1 MPLLQIGVKWG
12 KEALEV
18 EVDTSGTGLDL
29 KTQLFSLTGVPPDR
43 IKLMGLKGGKA
54 VADDTPLGTCGLDEL
69 AKKKK
74 KLMMM
79 GSTAA
84 VIQAPAEEITFVE
97 DLPED
102 EQIAASM
109 KNFSP
114 GLTNL
119 GNTCYMNSCLQ
130 CLYAI
135 PELRDALEEAVA
147 ADDSA
152 GGGGGGG
159 GGRALAAATRDLF
172 NEMKSSNAAV
182 TPFRFLALLR
192 QLFPQFAQMG
202 QGGVYAQQDA
212 EECWGQIV
220 SCLAR
225 EAPRIHELFAIG
237 LDMKLVSQETKEE
250 RHETLTQLT
259 LKCNITIDVN
269 HLGEGF
275 KVALAEERELGSETL
290 GRDVV
295 FTGSSLISKLPR
307 VLTAHLVRMFYK
319 QASNLDA
326 EGSAGNKAK
335 ILRSVT
341 FPERLDAYEFCS
353 DTLKR
358 ALDPAR
364 CDKIEAEELEATARL
379 KADPRAQL
387 NAEVKAGTKEE
398 ADKALEAMKRGGD
411 ASGDA
416 SGDATGD
423 ATGAPAEETQKKR
436 VKTEEG
442 SSAERPDA
450 EMADATD
457 SDAAKDAAR
466 LEASRLACDGT
477 RPTGFYD
484 LIAVLTHKGR
494 SSDSGH
500 YESWVRNGDGSWT
513 EFDDHA
519 PSPKTA
525 AEILALKGGG
535 DHHMGYIL
543 VYKARYI

>member
-1 MPLLQIGVKWG
+1 
-12 KEALEV
+12 
-18 EVDTSGTGLDL
+18 
-29 KTQLFSLTGVPPDR
+29 
-43 IKLMGLKGGKA
+43 
-54 VADDTPLGTCGLDEL
+54 
-69 AKKKK
+69 
-74 KLMMM
+74 MMM

-84 VIQAPAEEITFVE
+84 VIQAPATEITFVE

-102 EQIAASM
+102 EQMAASM

-135 PELRDALEEAVA
+135 PELRDALEETCGTASG
-147 ADDSA
+147 DNNA
-152 GGGGGGG
+152 GNNA
-159 GGRALAAATRDLF
+159 GGRALATATRDLF
-172 NEMKSSNAAV
+172 NEIKTSNAAV

-192 QLFPQFAQMG
+192 QLFPQFAQVG
-202 QGGVYAQQDA
+202 QGGVYSQQDA
-212 EECWGQIV
+212 EECWSQIV
-220 SCLAR
+220 SSLAR
-225 EAPRIHELFAIG
+225 EAPAIHDLFAIH
-237 LDMKLVSQETKEE
+237 LDMKLRSEETGEE
-250 RHETLTQLT
+250 RVETLTQLT

-275 KVALAEERELGSETL
+275 KVALAEERELRSDIA

-295 FTGSSLISKLPR
+295 FRGNSLVSRLPP

-341 FPERLDAYEFCS
+341 FPERLDMYEFCC
-353 DTLKR
+353 DDLKKE
-358 ALDPAR
+358 LDPAR
-364 CDKIEAEELEATARL
+364 RDKIEAEEIEAMARL

-387 NAEVKAGTKEE
+387 NAEVAAGTKEE
-398 ADKALEAMKRGGD
+398 ADKALEAMKSGEKESSESLPGG
-411 ASGDA
+411 S
-416 SGDATGD
+416 T
-423 ATGAPAEETQKKR
+423 KR
-436 VKTEEG
+436 VKTEGAGG
-442 SSAERPDA
+442 SAPAADA
-450 EMADATD
+450 EMADAD
-457 SDAAKDAAR
+457 DAAKDAAR
-466 LEASRLACDGT
+466 AEASKLKCDGT

-525 AEILALKGGG
+525 SEILALKGGG